1 MGSSRSVCTNGGTG
15 LSQPPG
21 WFILSNRSKTEHVGL
36 EVWELLRVPAFPVKL
51 EAGLLVENED
61 GETVLQVFRER
72 RRYETVL

>member
-1 MGSSRSVCTNGGTG
+1 M
-15 LSQPPG
+15 
-21 WFILSNRSKTEHVGL
+21 GL